1 MKSLLASAAALL
13 LAGLPAWGDLVFEKT
28 LLEFHVGAEDKTIT
42 ADFPFRN
49 DGDKTVHIVK
59 SESGCTCLNVGVA
72 GGKFEYAPGEVGVI
86 RAIFDLRSYSGTT
99 ERLVS
104 IWHGENKDL
113 PSSTRLTVRAHI
125 PVLVHVEPKNLTWET
140 QAVAQPGTFKVTM
153 DPAKITRVINVGCSS
168 ENFLIEANTLEDGVS
183 YEIVVTPK
191 STATPGIG
199 VVRIETDS
207 DNERFKTLTVFAVV
221 RNAPPAPAA
230 P

>member
-1 MKSLLASAAALL
+1 MKSFSAILLALFAAGEVAV
-13 LAGLPAWGDLVFEKT
+13 GDLVFEKT
-28 LLEFHVGAEDKTIT
+28 LLEFHVGADEKSLT

-59 SESGCTCLNVGVA
+59 SESGCSCLNVGVA

-104 IWHGENKDL
+104 IWHGENKDT

-140 QAVAQPGTFKVTM
+140 QAVPQPGVFKITM
-153 DPAKITRVINVGCSS
+153 DPSKKLNVGCSS
-168 ENFLIEANTLEDGVS
+168 ENFNLEVNTLEDGVS
-183 YEIVVTPK
+183 YEIIVTPK
-191 STATPGIG
+191 STDTPGIG
-199 VVRIETDS
+199 VLRIETDS
-207 DNERFKTLTVFAVV
+207 ENERFKTQTVFTII
-221 RNAPPAPAA
+221 RNPTPAPAPA
-230 P
+230 GP